1 MKYYAEACTRS
12 GKVFDT
18 GTFQKLFEIRV
29 WARQRCAEIVNVYLN
44 NADGTLTRYEVWEYD
59 K

>member
-29 WARQRCAEIVNVYLN
+29 WARQRHAEKVNVYLN
-44 NADGTLTRYEVWEYD
+44 NADGSLTRYEVWEYD

>member
-29 WARQRCAEIVNVYLN
+29 WARQRHAEKVNVYLN
-44 NADGTLTRYEVWEYD
+44 NADGSLTRYEVWEYD
-59 K
+59 R

>member
-29 WARQRCAEIVNVYLN
+29 WARQRHAEKVNVYLN
-44 NADGTLTRYEVWEYD
+44 NADGSLTRYEAWEYD